1 MIKMFNYTIA
11 LYLERFF
18 AGKQHLG
25 LKHLRVAYRMALT
38 DFTIFRKATL

>member
-25 LKHLRVAYRMALT
+25 LKGNIYELRIGWL
-38 DFTIFRKATL
+38 